1 LTGQALYNRVGLA
14 PANFRLNGRLSKGEH
29 EGMKDRKSAGPRTP
43 TPGEPAAESN
53 KPQLSPEIQGKI
65 GQQLRKIYDDMV
77 NQGVPDRF
85 ADLLDRL
92 DKPNDSESR

>member
-1 LTGQALYNRVGLA
+1 M
-14 PANFRLNGRLSKGEH
+14 GRGDKD
-29 EGMKDRKSAGPRTP
+29 GMKDRKSAGSRSPE
-43 TPGEPAAESN
+43 PGGDAGEN

-85 ADLLDRL
+85 ADLLNRL
-92 DKPNDSESR
+92 DKPTEGESR

>member
-1 LTGQALYNRVGLA
+1 MG
-14 PANFRLNGRLSKGEH
+14 KGDKD
-29 EGMKDRKSAGPRTP
+29 GMKDRKSAGSQSPVLSDATA
-43 TPGEPAAESN
+43 GK

-85 ADLLDRL
+85 ADLLSRL
-92 DKPNDSESR
+92 DKPNDGESR

>member
-1 LTGQALYNRVGLA
+1 
-14 PANFRLNGRLSKGEH
+14 
-29 EGMKDRKSAGPRTP
+29 MKDRKSTGSRSSALSD
-43 TPGEPAAESN
+43 AADSK

-85 ADLLDRL
+85 ADLLNRL
-92 DKPNDSESR
+92 DKQKDGESR

>member
-1 LTGQALYNRVGLA
+1 MG
-14 PANFRLNGRLSKGEH
+14 KGDKD
-29 EGMKDRKSAGPRTP
+29 GMKDRKSAGSRSPV
-43 TPGEPAAESN
+43 PGDNAGGT

-85 ADLLDRL
+85 ADLLSRL
-92 DKPNDSESR
+92 DKPNDGESR